1 MTRLLAVAGA
11 TIVALTAVA
20 PAAMASDHNYC
31 DSSLERYV
39 NDDCVVKPTP
49 TPTPAPAP
57 PAAKPAAPAAP
68 KGPGPYLQAYGT
80 AEDPTCQLT
89 VAWAKWPGV
98 PDGSWHLGWGQWLN
112 GGKGGPACLRTVT
125 LVGKNW
131 VVS

>member
-11 TIVALTAVA
+11 TIVALTTMA
-20 PAAMASDHNYC
+20 PVAMASDHNYC

-49 TPTPAPAP
+49 TPTPTPTPAP
-57 PAAKPAAPAAP
+57 PAAKPAAP
-68 KGPGPYLQAYGT
+68 KGPGPYIQAYG
-80 AEDPTCQLT
+80 T

-98 PDGSWHLGWGQWLN
+98 PDGSWHVGWGQWLN
-112 GGKGGPACLRTVT
+112 GGKGGTACLRTVT

-131 VVS
+131 TVS